1 MRQIESGDGDA
12 VKLTGLLRK
21 KGEVQVSKKINLKP
35 LAYVGPHL
43 LLFITFICIP
53 TVYGIYASFTKW
65 NLVSDPQWV
74 GLDNYKT
81 ILFDTSSTFHFQFT
95 NGLKNTLLYVVFMVP
110 LLIVIPLL
118 IAVALENRHVRFKS
132 IFQGILYVPGLIS
145 ISAAAL
151 IWALIFHSK
160 LGIMNNVFGLDIT
173 WAAKQPYA
181 WILVIVVSL
190 WGGIGGNMVIYRA
203 AIAGVS
209 QDLYESAEIDGA
221 SSFKKF
227 LHITLPSI
235 KFPLVYT
242 LVMTTAGCFNVFA
255 QPLMM
260 TKGGPKQGTHV
271 LMMYIRT
278 LAFGHGESIA
288 GMASALAVL
297 LGLIILVIS
306 GFQYYIMN
314 KNSD

>member
-1 MRQIESGDGDA
+1 MNK
-12 VKLTGLLRK
+12 KL
-21 KGEVQVSKKINLKP
+21 NLKP
-35 LAYVGPHL
+35 IAFIRPHI
-43 LLFITFICIP
+43 LLFATFILIP
-53 TVYGIYASFTKW
+53 TIYGIYASFTKW
-65 NLVSDPQWV
+65 NLVSDPEWV

-81 ILFDTSSTFHFQFT
+81 ILFDSSSTFNFQFT
-95 NGLKNTLLYVVFMVP
+95 NGLKNTLIYVVIMVP
-110 LLIVIPLL
+110 LLILIPLL
-118 IAVALENRHVRFKS
+118 IAVALENRHVKFKS
-132 IFQGILYVPGLIS
+132 LFQGILYVPGLVS

-151 IWALIFHSK
+151 IWSLIFHSK
-160 LGIMNNVFGLDIT
+160 LGMMNNLFGMNFS

-181 WILVIVVSL
+181 WLLVIIVSV

-221 SSFKKF
+221 TAFEKF
-227 LHITLPSI
+227 IHITLPSI

-271 LMMYIRT
+271 LMMYIRS

-288 GMASALAVL
+288 GIASAMAVL

-306 GFQYYIMN
+306 AIQYYLMN
-314 KNSD
+314 KNTD

>member
-1 MRQIESGDGDA
+1 M
-12 VKLTGLLRK
+12 
-21 KGEVQVSKKINLKP
+21 SKKFNLKP
-35 LAYVGPHL
+35 IAFIGPHI
-43 LLFITFICIP
+43 LLFCTFILIP

-65 NLVSDPQWV
+65 NLISDPEWV

-81 ILFDTSSTFHFQFT
+81 ILFDSSSTFNFQFT
-95 NGLKNTLLYVVFMVP
+95 NGLKNTLIYVVIMVP
-110 LLIVIPLL
+110 LLILIPLL
-118 IAVALENRHVRFKS
+118 IAVALENRHVKFKS
-132 IFQGILYVPGLIS
+132 VFQGILYVPGLVS

-151 IWALIFHSK
+151 IWSLIFHSK
-160 LGIMNNVFGLDIT
+160 LGMMNNLFGMNFS

-181 WILVIVVSL
+181 WLLVIIVSI

-209 QDLYESAEIDGA
+209 PDLYESAEIDGA
-221 SSFKKF
+221 TAFEKF
-227 LHITLPSI
+227 RHITLPSI

-271 LMMYIRT
+271 LMMYIRS

-288 GMASALAVL
+288 GIASAMAVL

-306 GFQYYIMN
+306 AIQYYLMN
-314 KNSD
+314 KNAE

>member
-1 MRQIESGDGDA
+1 MNK
-12 VKLTGLLRK
+12 KL
-21 KGEVQVSKKINLKP
+21 NLKP
-35 LAYVGPHL
+35 IAFIGPHI
-43 LLFITFICIP
+43 LLFATFILIP
-53 TVYGIYASFTKW
+53 TIYGIYASFTKW
-65 NLVSDPQWV
+65 NLVSDPEWV

-81 ILFDTSSTFHFQFT
+81 ILFDSSSTFNFQFT
-95 NGLKNTLLYVVFMVP
+95 NGLKNTLIYVVIMVP
-110 LLIVIPLL
+110 LLILIPLL
-118 IAVALENRHVRFKS
+118 IAVALENRHVKFKS
-132 IFQGILYVPGLIS
+132 LFQGILYVPGLVS

-151 IWALIFHSK
+151 IWSLIFHSK
-160 LGIMNNVFGLDIT
+160 LGMMNNLFGMNFS

-181 WILVIVVSL
+181 WLLVIIVSI

-221 SSFKKF
+221 TAFEKF
-227 LHITLPSI
+227 IHITLPSI

-271 LMMYIRT
+271 LMMYIRS

-288 GMASALAVL
+288 GIASAMAVL

-306 GFQYYIMN
+306 AIQYYLMN
-314 KNSD
+314 KNTD